1 MPTRIKHSYGVY
13 IIYIYI
19 YIYRF
24 YNENV
29 KGIVKKRFSAKVFI
43 VKSVV
48 KSEPSR
54 MYVLEELLEQ

>member
-13 IIYIYI
+13 II